1 MKEFW
6 FKTKNYGN
14 GFYPSSWQGWLIILI
29 ALALICAA
37 FYLSNPFEYKT
48 TEQAINDWLR
58 FIIDFIVIHTV
69 YFVLVK
75 DRVKGGVRWRWGKE
89 N

>member
-1 MKEFW
+1 MAIA
-6 FKTKNYGN
+6 
-14 GFYPSSWQGWLIILI
+14 LILI
-29 ALALICAA
+29 CSA

>member
-6 FKTKNYGN
+6 FTPKNYGN

-37 FYLSNPFEYKT
+37 FYLSNPFEDKT
-48 TEQAINDWLR
+48 TDELSHINS
-58 FIIDFIVIHTV
+58 
-69 YFVLVK
+69 
-75 DRVKGGVRWRWGKE
+75 
-89 N
+89 

>member
-6 FKTKNYGN
+6 FTPKNYGC
-14 GFYPSSWQGWLIILI
+14 GFYPSSWQGWLIILT

-37 FYLSNPFEYKT
+37 FYLSNPFAEKT
-48 TEQAINDWLR
+48 TEQTIRDWLR
-58 FIIDFIVIHTV
+58 FIIDFILIHTT
-69 YFVLVK
+69 YHVLVK
-75 DRVKGGVRWRWGKE
+75 DRVKDGVKWRWGKD

>member
-6 FKTKNYGN
+6 FTPKNYGN
-14 GFYPSSWQGWLIILI
+14 GFYTSSWQGWLINLI
-29 ALALICAA
+29 ALALICAT

>member
-6 FKTKNYGN
+6 FTPKNYGC

-37 FYLSNPFEYKT
+37 FYLSNPFEDKT
-48 TEQAINDWLR
+48 TDQTIRDWLR
-58 FIIDFIVIHTV
+58 FIIDFILIHTA
-69 YFVLVK
+69 YHVLVK
-75 DRVKGGVRWRWGKE
+75 DRVKDGVKWRWG
-89 N
+89 NDN

>member
-6 FKTKNYGN
+6 FTPKNYGN

-58 FIIDFIVIHTV
+58 FIIDFILIHTA
-69 YFVLVK
+69 YHVLVK
-75 DRVKGGVRWRWGKE
+75 DRVKDGVKWRWGKD

>member
-6 FKTKNYGN
+6 FTPKNYGN

-37 FYLSNPFEYKT
+37 FYLSNPSVSYT
-48 TEQAINDWLR
+48 HLTLPTSD
-58 FIIDFIVIHTV
+58 
-69 YFVLVK
+69 LV
-75 DRVKGGVRWRWGKE
+75 
-89 N
+89 

>member
-6 FKTKNYGN
+6 FTPKNYGN

-29 ALALICAA
+29 ALILICSA